1 MQVWVQWPVA
11 LFMVGFLVLQGWLM
25 AQQTPFSYPPD
36 ELAHLSYVHD
46 SISSP
51 VALPRF
57 RDGTIMGSKR
67 LNYLGHPPAYYG
79 SLGVIGKLFHLHPKT
94 HYLVFRLLGVAFVG
108 IGLLFIVLA
117 ARALGMSQEATALTL
132 LATSAVPMFSYVA
145 GSISNDTL
153 LFTGMAMAFYGLARA
168 MQAPAGHSSPWALG
182 VLTLGLVI
190 AFLTK
195 ATGAVF
201 LICFGATFALRNI
214 GGLRLLRPLLQQIWP
229 YALLFLVLVGGY
241 FLTVR
246 FSLGGFLPKPAETYP
261 EIPPTSPLS
270 FLDYVREY
278 LSAMWRRLPVIMSHL
293 SVDPIDKTQLSAF
306 YAMVCL
312 PMAGW
317 LVTRFSVPLLTSDRM
332 VIRYFDAIAVATLG
346 TVAVHIVFGYKGY
359 LVNGVLSGFQPRYYM
374 YLLPLL
380 WFPFFALSRPGW
392 FKSTVTVLFAA
403 SALLSFWSSS
413 PYLLLKQQQARL
425 DLPVAFAMGAREGTI
440 GQPIQLA
447 MQPAEQGNIDNLSLT
462 DGELRVRGWVFDAA
476 RGEPVSRVWVLAQ
489 DQYIGSFPVQVKR
502 DDVAAA
508 LGTQAALTAG
518 FTFSARKLPASL
530 RQCDIR
536 LLAEYRDGTLGPIK
550 NNHCP

>member
-67 LNYLGHPPAYYG
+67 LNYLSHPPAYYG

-94 HYLVFRLLGVAFVG
+94 HYLVFRALGVAFVG
-108 IGLLFIVLA
+108 IGLVFIVLA
-117 ARALGMSQEATALTL
+117 ARALGLSQEATVLTL
-132 LATSAVPMFSYVA
+132 FATSSIPMFSYVA
-145 GSISNDTL
+145 GSVSNDTM
-153 LFTGMAMAFYGLARA
+153 LFTGMAMAFYGLARV
-168 MQAPAGHSSPWALG
+168 MRAPEGRASPWALG
-182 VLTLGLVI
+182 TLTLGLVI

-201 LICFGATFALRNI
+201 LIGFGAGFALRN
-214 GGLRLLRPLLQQIWP
+214 LPSLRPLVLLRQVWP
-229 YALLFLVLVGGY
+229 YALAFLLVAGGY
-241 FLTVR
+241 FVAVRLTY
-246 FSLGGFLPKPAETYP
+246 GAFLPKPADTYP
-261 EIPPTSPLS
+261 WIAPTSPLS
-270 FLDYVREY
+270 FLEYVQEY
-278 LSAMWRRLPVIMSHL
+278 LSAMWRRLPGIMSHL
-293 SVDPIDKTQLSAF
+293 SVDPIDKAWLPAF

-312 PMAGW
+312 PVAGW
-317 LVTRFSVPLLTSDRM
+317 FVTRFSGPLLTADRM
-332 VIRYFDAIAVATLG
+332 AVRYFDAIALATLG
-346 TVAVHIVFGYKGY
+346 TVVVHIVFGYKGY
-359 LVNGVLSGFQPRYYM
+359 LGNGVLSGLQPRYYM

-413 PYLLLKQQQARL
+413 PYLLLKQHQARL
-425 DLPVAFAMGAREGTI
+425 DLPVSFAMGAREGTTE
-440 GQPIQLA
+440 QPIRLA

-462 DGELRVRGWVFDAA
+462 DGELRVRGWVFDAV
-476 RGEPVSRVWVLAQ
+476 RGEPVPRVWVLTQ
-489 DQYIGSFPVQVKR
+489 DQYLGSFPVQVKR

-536 LLAEYRDGTLGPIK
+536 LLAEYRDGTLGPVK
-550 NNHCP
+550 NSFCP